1 VTKENPLVSIII
13 PTWNYGRYLSRTI
26 ESCLQ
31 QTHGNLEVIVI
42 DDGSTDGTGE
52 MVRSIGDPRVLYHYQ
67 ENQGVSSARNRG
79 LKEAKGNFIVF
90 LDADDRLT
98 EDSIEVR
105 LAVMLNDRDIDFVT
119 STTFSMDETGKT
131 SFRADERLKDMVST
145 GLAEALLLKR
155 IPHATCAVLM
165 RADHAREFSFAT
177 DLDNGEDLLFFA
189 KVFFEK
195 KGCFLARP
203 TAAAYSHPDSLR
215 HNIANL
221 KRQGTGLVEAIFDDP
236 YFGGRLEH
244 IRRPFTANRC
254 VELFRRFYRSGD
266 LRLARDHYRKALS
279 LEPSRIFKIDYLFKF
294 IRTWF

>member
-1 VTKENPLVSIII
+1 MTKENPLVSIVI
-13 PTWNYGRYLSRTI
+13 PTYNYGRYLSGAI
-26 ESCLQ
+26 DSCLRQ
-31 QTHGNLEVIVI
+31 SYDNLEGIVI
-42 DDGSTDGTGE
+42 DDGTTAGTGE
-52 MVRSIGDPRVLYHYQ
+52 MVRNIGDPRILYHYQ

-79 LKEAKGNFIVF
+79 LKEAKGDFIDF

-98 EDSIEVR
+98 GDSIEAR
-105 LAVMLNDRDIDFVT
+105 LAVMLKDGEIDFVI
-119 STTFSMDETGKT
+119 STTFSLDDAGRT
-131 SFRADERLKDMVST
+131 SFRPDETLKDTVST
-145 GLAEALLLKR
+145 GLAEALLLKH

-165 RADHAREFSFAT
+165 RADHARKFTFAT

-189 KVFFEK
+189 KVFFGK
-195 KGCFLARP
+195 KGCFLTRP

-221 KRQGTGLVEAIFDDP
+221 KKQGTGLVEAIFDDP

-266 LRLARDHYRKALS
+266 FKLARGYYRKALS
-279 LEPSRIFKIDYLFKF
+279 LEPSRIFRIEYLFKF

>member
-1 VTKENPLVSIII
+1 
-13 PTWNYGRYLSRTI
+13 
-26 ESCLQ
+26 
-31 QTHGNLEVIVI
+31 
-42 DDGSTDGTGE
+42 
-52 MVRSIGDPRVLYHYQ
+52 
-67 ENQGVSSARNRG
+67 
-79 LKEAKGNFIVF
+79 
-90 LDADDRLT
+90 
-98 EDSIEVR
+98 
-105 LAVMLNDRDIDFVT
+105 MLNDRDIDFVT

>member
-1 VTKENPLVSIII
+1 MTKENPLVSIII
-13 PTWNYGRYLSRTI
+13 PTWNYGRYLSRAI

-131 SFRADERLKDMVST
+131 SFHADERLKDMVST